1 MSWTR
6 SLLGALA
13 VCVLLLVGSA
23 GCGTGDAQEQ
33 KSHNSGES
41 ASPGRLLDDTDQ
53 EGRQY
58 REMDKKGAPQVGIE
72 VEPDDDGGW
81 DVRLT
86 VRDFRFSPA
95 GTRPEAVPG
104 RGVALLFVDGRPVA
118 VLRGSRYR
126 LAAGYLPHGTHQ
138 VTARLYADDDT
149 VWAVDGKPV
158 ESAADVTASVPE
170 PAPAVSA
177 SATVSAGGTGRRT
190 GGRRS
195 PDRGQEAS

>member
-1 MSWTR
+1 MSCKR

-13 VCVLLLVGSA
+13 VCVLLVGSA
-23 GCGTGDAQEQ
+23 GCGTGDAHEQ
-33 KSHNSGES
+33 KSQNSGES
-41 ASPGRLLDDTDQ
+41 ASPVGRLLDDTDQ
-53 EGRQY
+53 EGRRY
-58 REMDKKGAPQVGIE
+58 REVDEKDAPRVGIE

-95 GTRPEAVPG
+95 GTRPAAVPG
-104 RGVALLFVDGRPVA
+104 HGVALLFVDERPVA
-118 VLRGSRYR
+118 VLRGARHR

-158 ESAADVTASVPE
+158 ESAAAITASAPE
-170 PAPAVSA
+170 PAPAVS
-177 SATVSAGGTGRRT
+177 VSAAVSEGGAGART

-195 PDRGQEAS
+195 PDRRGEAS